1 MKKINMKYR
10 YIFLLFALFSLASCT
25 SWFVERTPEY
35 ILWKV
40 HGLNVENT
48 EHWVYAFEEQWCP
61 NGDGT
66 SKIKMK
72 VALAEEQIEH
82 LISTGAKLLPIP
94 DGTISEQSWLEG
106 ELGID
111 LDSVSDGVYLYK
123 PGNSDLSFECS
134 LLLYDKASKM
144 LYYYVSIM

>member
-10 YIFLLFALFSLASCT
+10 YIFLLFALFSLVSCT

-61 NGDGT
+61 DGDGFL
-66 SKIKMK
+66 KIKMK
-72 VALAEEQIEH
+72 VALADEQIEH
-82 LISTGAKLLPIP
+82 LISTGAKTLPIP
-94 DGTISEQSWLEG
+94 DGTIGEQSWLEG

-111 LDSVSDGVYLYK
+111 LDSISDGVYFYK
-123 PGNSDLSFECS
+123 PIRPKSSFECTF
-134 LLLYDKASKM
+134 LLYDKASKM
-144 LYYYVSIM
+144 LYYYVNVM